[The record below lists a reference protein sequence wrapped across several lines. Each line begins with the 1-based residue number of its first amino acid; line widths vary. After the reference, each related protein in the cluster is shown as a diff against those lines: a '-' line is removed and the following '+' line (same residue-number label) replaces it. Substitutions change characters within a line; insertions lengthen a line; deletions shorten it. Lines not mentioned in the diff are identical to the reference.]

1 MVLLIFLLYS
11 SVLNHQFFEGK
22 DYITFLLF
30 STESA
35 TVSKKDIK
43 EILTQ
48 FNSILGQ
55 NTLIVPKFSY
65 TGENFNN
72 EHCDTD
78 YPEEIMY

>member
-1 MVLLIFLLYS
+1 M
-11 SVLNHQFFEGK
+11 
-22 DYITFLLF
+22 
-30 STESA
+30 
-35 TVSKKDIK
+35 SKKDIK

>member
-1 MVLLIFLLYS
+1 MVHLIFLLYS
-11 SVLNHQFFEGK
+11 SILNHQFFEGK
-22 DYITFLLF
+22 DYIIFLLF

-43 EILTQ
+43 QILTQ

-55 NTLIVPKFSY
+55 NTLVIPRFSY
-65 TGENFNN
+65 TGENFDT

-78 YPEEIMY
+78 SPEEIMY